1 MAVPE
6 VAPDLHCGDGIA
18 CYWTNRAV
26 APWQTQEWLDQMR
39 LSLRANQYL
48 RMIENR
54 FVSTESTFVEMDW
67 WDDCVNEELRPVL
80 SDRSI
85 SAWLG
90 VDASVKRDST
100 AIVACT
106 WDTEAKRA
114 RLLWH
119 RIFQPSKTDPLD
131 FEATIERTLLECRER
146 FDVREVR
153 YDPYQMAAVAQRLIG
168 AGLPMIEFPQSV
180 PNLTAASTNLYE
192 IITGRNLA
200 AYPDEDIRLAISRS
214 VAIETSRGWRIAK
227 EKISHKIVAALAQA
241 ALGAVQGGQ
250 IGDPN
255 IMQFYESRLARA
267 FRDEGKSVNQI
278 AVQLDRTQE
287 QVTAWLDDS
296 TEDEM
301 VRIYE
306 EESMRLAG
314 LSKSTTYGERDSLTA
329 ATNRLLDEVRR
340 GK

>member
-1 MAVPE
+1 
-6 VAPDLHCGDGIA
+6 
-18 CYWTNRAV
+18 V

-67 WDDCVNEELRPVL
+67 WDECVDEELRPVV

-100 AIVACT
+100 AVVACT
-106 WDTEAKRA
+106 WDMEAKRA

-192 IITGRNLA
+192 IIKGRNLA
-200 AYPDEDIRLAISRS
+200 VYPDDEMRLAISRS

-227 EKISHKIVAALAQA
+227 EKISHKIDVVVALAQA

-255 IMQFYESRLARA
+255 LMQFYEMRLARA

-314 LSKSTTYGERDSLTA
+314 VSKSTTYGERDSLTA

-340 GK
+340 GR